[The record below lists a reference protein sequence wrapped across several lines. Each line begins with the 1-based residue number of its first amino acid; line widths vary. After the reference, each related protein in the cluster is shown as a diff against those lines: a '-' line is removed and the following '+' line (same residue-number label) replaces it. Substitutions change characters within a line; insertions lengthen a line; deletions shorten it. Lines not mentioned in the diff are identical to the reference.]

1 MRITETLEETRKN
14 LSLMLPLI
22 TEKIVAELL
31 SQSAPKLKQV
41 SDIPRLFRRTMRE
54 KPTQP
59 CGYVKNALSHLIE
72 FRTEYKKAAPNAVNH
87 CLHMTLSSLTEQ

>member
-1 MRITETLEETRKN
+1 MITET
-14 LSLMLPLI
+14 
-22 TEKIVAELL
+22 IVAELL
-31 SQSAPKLKQV
+31 AHSAPKLKQV

-72 FRTEYKKAAPNAVNH
+72 FQTEYRKAVPNAVSH
-87 CLHMTLSSLTEQ
+87 WLRLTLSSLTEQ